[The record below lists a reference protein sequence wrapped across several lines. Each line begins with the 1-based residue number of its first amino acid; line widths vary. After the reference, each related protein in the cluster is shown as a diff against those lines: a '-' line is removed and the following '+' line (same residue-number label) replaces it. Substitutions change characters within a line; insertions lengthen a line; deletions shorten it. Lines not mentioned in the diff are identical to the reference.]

1 MSNRFIKQLIFGVF
15 YLILFSAI
23 GYGLYFLAWRPAS
36 SCFDNRQNQG
46 EEEIDCGGPCQPCA
60 LKNLKPIDI
69 FSQPQ
74 LLEID
79 GQTGALHFQ
88 LKNSNDA
95 GADRF
100 SYSVDFYDA
109 GGEKIQSLSNDSFIY
124 ARQVKTIVE
133 APIKIPVKAVARIQ
147 ATVSG
152 INWRLAEEFSRP
164 NIQTRSVKVETVK
177 DQVKITGLVL
187 NNNDFKLSSVQV
199 AVITTNNLGLNVS
212 VSKTILKDLAPF
224 EERAFT
230 VFAPRAGQIIAPDLT
245 TVFVDGLR

>member
-133 APIKIPVKAVARIQ
+133 APLLLILLAVLCGIAAVLTYRYSYYLFEEGAKSSEEMKREMLARAVLSVI
-147 ATVSG
+147 AFVAPLA
-152 INWRLAEEFSRP
+152 INRFIDFNAALIVAIAEILLIIMFGYFKGSAGLKSKAEEF
-164 NIQTRSVKVETVK
+164 
-177 DQVKITGLVL
+177 
-187 NNNDFKLSSVQV
+187 
-199 AVITTNNLGLNVS
+199 
-212 VSKTILKDLAPF
+212 
-224 EERAFT
+224 
-230 VFAPRAGQIIAPDLT
+230 
-245 TVFVDGLR
+245 